1 MMAAIVT
8 AHDRTGSAI
17 GTKTQEIRIIMNVQ
31 RFMAIFTIN
40 PAIRVLSPQGGGAK

>member
-8 AHDRTGSAI
+8 AHERTGSAI
-17 GTKTQEIRIIMNVQ
+17 GTMTQEIRNIMNVQ

-40 PAIRVLSPQGGGAK
+40 RATGVLSPQGGGAR